1 MVTYVTW
8 DVIIIIS
15 LLDILF
21 IVHIDLLLNQTSVIQ
36 IKKYSEPEVDYSNR
50 FDLIIFI
57 A

>member
-36 IKKYSEPEVDYSNR
+36 IKKYSEAEVDYSNR